1 MNLFLPSFYSFIA
14 TLAFSVLF
22 NIKGKNTWL
31 AALGG
36 GLSWLFYILA
46 LKYTVSQPLAFF
58 YASVAVAVYS
68 EIMARV
74 RKCPVTIFII
84 CGILPLVPGGGM
96 YYTMLASV
104 EGNVT
109 KSLNTGL
116 STLTIAGA
124 IAVGVILVSS
134 LTRLITFYYNKKSN
148 CAKV

>member
-1 MNLFLPSFYSFIA
+1 MNLFMPSFYSFVA

-36 GLSWLFYILA
+36 GLSWFFYIFS
-46 LKYTVSQPLAFF
+46 LKFNISQPLAFF
-58 YASVAVAVYS
+58 YSSVAVSIYS
-68 EIMARV
+68 EVMARV

-96 YYTMLASV
+96 YYTTLASV
-104 EGNVT
+104 EGDVN
-109 KSLNTGL
+109 KSLTTGL

-134 LTRLITFYYNKKSN
+134 LTRLITFYSKKSS
-148 CAKV
+148 

>member
-1 MNLFLPSFYSFIA
+1 MDLFLPSFYSFIA
-14 TLAFSVLF
+14 ILAFSVIF
-22 NIKGKNTWL
+22 NIKGKNTWI
-31 AALGG
+31 AAIGG
-36 GLSWLFYILA
+36 GLSWFFYIFS
-46 LKYTVSQPLAFF
+46 LKYIISQPLAFF
-58 YASVAVAVYS
+58 YASVAVAIYS

-104 EGNVT
+104 QGNVT

-134 LTRLITFYYNKKSN
+134 LTRLITFYHKKNN

>member
-1 MNLFLPSFYSFIA
+1 MNLFMPSFYSFVA

-22 NIKGKNTWL
+22 NIKGKNVWL
-31 AALGG
+31 SAFGG
-36 GLSWLFYILA
+36 GLSWFFYIFSLEFNI
-46 LKYTVSQPLAFF
+46 SEPLAFF
-58 YASVAVAVYS
+58 YASVAVAIYS

-124 IAVGVILVSS
+124 VAVGVILVSS
-134 LTRLITFYYNKKSN
+134 LTRLITFYYNKK
-148 CAKV
+148 K

>member
-1 MNLFLPSFYSFIA
+1 MNLFMPSFYSFVA

-22 NIKGKNTWL
+22 NIKGKNVWL
-31 AALGG
+31 SALGG
-36 GLSWLFYILA
+36 GLSWFFYIFS
-46 LKYTVSQPLAFF
+46 LKFNVSEPLAFF
-58 YASVAVAVYS
+58 YASVMVAIYS

-74 RKCPVTIFII
+74 RKCPVTTFII

-124 IAVGVILVSS
+124 VAVGVILVSS
-134 LTRLITFYYNKKSN
+134 LTRLITFYYNKK
-148 CAKV
+148 K

>member
-36 GLSWLFYILA
+36 GLSWFFYILA
-46 LKYTVSQPLAFF
+46 LKYTVSHPLAFF
-58 YASVAVAVYS
+58 YASVTVAIYS

-104 EGNVT
+104 EGDVT
-109 KSLNTGL
+109 KSLSTGL